1 MKQNYV
7 YHLFQAQNYQS
18 EFYKRLKNIKVPY
31 DMGRLPN
38 NINSSE
44 GLSGLTAQQ
53 WKNFACIYA

>member
-18 EFYKRLKNIKVPY
+18 FINVKVPY

-38 NINSSE
+38 NINNSE

-53 WKNFACIYA
+53 WKHFMPGHVCQG